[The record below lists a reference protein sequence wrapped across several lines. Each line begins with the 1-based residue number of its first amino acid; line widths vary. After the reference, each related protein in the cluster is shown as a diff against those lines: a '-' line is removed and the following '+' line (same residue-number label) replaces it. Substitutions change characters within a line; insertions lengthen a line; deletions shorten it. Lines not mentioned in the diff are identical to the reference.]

1 MSEHN
6 PFEAAIDVL
15 ECIVKEH
22 EQEVG
27 WKDDVQDW
35 KEAIRILESW
45 PRWEK
50 LIAAAGKIAKRQF
63 LIDYIQEEADFHQ
76 AHDELDVCQ
85 ILKILLD
92 FLRSL
97 PDEKKEGKK

>member
-50 LIAAAGKIAKRQF
+50 LIATAGKLIAIKGDSPRNCVDR
-63 LIDYIQEEADFHQ
+63 LGAINALVDAAYLAAI
-76 AHDELDVCQ
+76 
-85 ILKILLD
+85 
-92 FLRSL
+92 
-97 PDEKKEGKK
+97 PD